1 MSNRTPATHQVMMY
15 GAPPPP
21 TGPWP
26 GDQPWPIVP
35 TIPWAPEIIPGDPLP
50 TTGTKI
56 VLPSV
61 TAPAEKR
68 HVRVVTR
75 KETDGTIKLKIYID
89 GELQTEV
96 ESDGTTLNA
105 EFDL

>member
-15 GAPPPP
+15 GAPPVP
-21 TGPWP
+21 GPWP
-26 GDQPWPIVP
+26 GDQPWIPPTVP
-35 TIPWAPEIIPGDPLP
+35 QIPFEPYPVLP
-50 TTGTKI
+50 DTTTGTKI
-56 VLPSV
+56 VLPA
-61 TAPAEKR
+61 APQEKR

-75 KETDGTIKLKIYID
+75 KETDGTLKLKVYID

>member
-1 MSNRTPATHQVMMY
+1 MY
-15 GAPPPP
+15 GAPPM

-26 GDQPWPIVP
+26 GEPWIPDQPWIPTVP
-35 TIPWAPEIIPGDPLP
+35 QIPFEPYPVLP
-50 TTGTKI
+50 DTTTGTKI
-56 VLPSV
+56 VLPA
-61 TAPAEKR
+61 APQEKR

-75 KETDGTIKLKIYID
+75 KETDGTLKLKVYID